1 MTTVLTPAQI
11 NYVVVEL
18 LHHKAD
24 INTKPELGLFRG
36 LRLRSEKQQTD
47 TQTKVALLNLI
58 LLGQAGQN
66 NSLNGFSHE
75 FYKVMSIR
83 LGYGSTKEFLIFKQS
98 EDEQKQALEILGA
111 ILDSLRSEK
120 KMLENDSEVVDLDK
134 YKDLPYDLEKATTT
148 TDASKAGAGYNSYAN
163 RNVSTA
169 VGGTTD
175 WEKKRKEEE
184 AEKARQEK
192 LRFTPYLIKRAGD
205 LPASQTLLAMKKKVI
220 ELASGEYNPAPLPE
234 IEEKKVQ
241 SAEAD
246 VDDTEP
252 TTKTASPPPP
262 PAAYMGE

>member
-1 MTTVLTPAQI
+1 
-11 NYVVVEL
+11 
-18 LHHKAD
+18 
-24 INTKPELGLFRG
+24 
-36 LRLRSEKQQTD
+36 
-47 TQTKVALLNLI
+47 
-58 LLGQAGQN
+58 
-66 NSLNGFSHE
+66 
-75 FYKVMSIR
+75 
-83 LGYGSTKEFLIFKQS
+83 
-98 EDEQKQALEILGA
+98 
-111 ILDSLRSEK
+111 
-120 KMLENDSEVVDLDK
+120 MLENDSEVVDLDK